1 MKRDRIAAAGRRL
14 TGGLGLV
21 ALACGARAS
30 SGAPIEEPEIHVA
43 WSALR
48 NGGFEERGDAESP
61 AQIPWWRSKSGLA
74 QLEKGADGATVLRT
88 GPGEHAQQPVAGYAP
103 LVQHFRLAGKVR
115 GAGVVLVT
123 DGGGGVARF
132 PVGQAGDATAEFA
145 VTGADLERA
154 LGHAPVPRFVVRLE
168 GAGDAIARWDDVAAT
183 VALPCPTEES
193 LRREVIGQ
201 LDAIFTTWAER
212 ALDVDGPR
220 KTTFVARGF
229 DVVTGKQLVAAT
241 SAAPVFVLH
250 ESLLAAVAVHDEP
263 RWRALLERH
272 VEDVLTLALQPDT
285 GLPCAWDPAADV
297 RLETTPVE
305 IALAFGYL
313 IDVAREGP
321 EAFRA
326 RARAA
331 AVKIGEAVLARG
343 VLPDGEVAAS
353 YVPRTGAPNVNVSR
367 LRRLD
372 VPCQLARLT
381 ELTGDARF
389 VAPAREALRVLEF
402 TNHWAGTW
410 DTIDPAFDD
419 DYGHYGARAATI
431 ARALPHEAAFE
442 RFAREGFRHFAP
454 LWRDAMRFGGNLA
467 ADQVRTWRIA
477 SDVARTEPELAA
489 QLGPLVADAV
499 FAHVQG
505 EQYGNGA
512 WGDVTIFRSNPK
524 TGLQVGDMP
533 GTPQN
538 LLNGLAAAY
547 TGDLGLRTDLT
558 RALFTAVL
566 RSTVTEYGR
575 PHGFLLGRVEN
586 ERGGNH
592 AHGSLRPLLGLTTML
607 RGLSPPR

>member
-1 MKRDRIAAAGRRL
+1 MEWA
-14 TGGLGLV
+14 
-21 ALACGARAS
+21 
-30 SGAPIEEPEIHVA
+30 
-43 WSALR
+43 ALR
-48 NGGFEERGDAESP
+48 NGGFEERGDAISP
-61 AQIPWWRSKSGLA
+61 AQIPWWRSQRGSA
-74 QLEKGADGATVLRT
+74 QLETGAEGATVLRT
-88 GPGEHAQQPVAGYAP
+88 GPAEHAEQPVAAYAP
-103 LVQHFRLAGKVR
+103 LAQRLRVTGRVR
-115 GAGVVLVT
+115 GAGVVVVT
-123 DGGGGVARF
+123 DGGGSVARF
-132 PVGQAGDATAEFA
+132 PVGEAGEASADFA
-145 VTGADLERA
+145 IAGADLERA
-154 LGHAPVPRFVVRLE
+154 FGRQPMPRLVVRLE
-168 GAGDAIARWDDVAAT
+168 GAGESVARWDDVAAT
-183 VALPCPTEES
+183 VALPCPTEAA
-193 LRREVIGQ
+193 LRAEVVAQ

-212 ALDVDGPR
+212 ALDADGPR
-220 KTTFVARGF
+220 ATTFVARGF
-229 DVVTGKQLVAAT
+229 DVVTGASLGRAA
-241 SAAPVFVLH
+241 SAAPVLVLH
-250 ESLLAAVAVHDEP
+250 ESLLDAVAAHDEP

-272 VEDVLTLALQPDT
+272 LEDLLSLALHPGT
-285 GLPCAWDPAADV
+285 GLPCAWDPVADV
-297 RLETTPVE
+297 RIEDAPVE

-331 AVKIGEAVLARG
+331 AVKIGETVLAKG

-353 YVPRTGAPNVNVSR
+353 YVPRTGAANPNVSR

-372 VPCQLARLT
+372 VPCQLARLSA
-381 ELTGDARF
+381 LTGDARF

-419 DYGHYGARAATI
+419 DYGHYGARCATI
-431 ARALPHEAAFE
+431 ARALPQESAFE
-442 RFAREGFRHFAP
+442 RFAVEGFRHFAP

-477 SDVARTEPELAA
+477 ADVARTEPELAA
-489 QLGPLVADAV
+489 HLAPLVSDAV

-547 TGDLGLRTDLT
+547 ASDLGLRTDET

-575 PHGFLLGRVEN
+575 PYGFLLGRVAN
-586 ERGGNH
+586 EKGGNQ

-607 RGLSPPR
+607 RALSPG